1 MGHQFSPKIC
11 LFVVATFLF
20 LGYKVNSKTSEY
32 IARRV
37 FAYQREVPR
46 PDIRPPE
53 GRSGRAKSS
62 DNGKQIICINGKVMY
77 HKCVCK
83 LDYFGEHCESK
94 MFCNGF
100 EREMN
105 LSCVACD
112 DNYSGERCDHPKCR
126 NGGVQHTSEQRCQCL
141 QPYSGDFCE
150 TLKVEDVYRFY
161 NTKAALVGPLGI
173 LTVIPMLICF
183 YMCEKK
189 ARIRQVVR
197 IQKSWSEQRKASIQS
212 AHIASLLAEKA

>member
-46 PDIRPPE
+46 PDVRPPE

-161 NTKAALVGPLGI
+161 NTKAI
-173 LTVIPMLICF
+173 KCW
-183 YMCEKK
+183 
-189 ARIRQVVR
+189 QNN
-197 IQKSWSEQRKASIQS
+197 
-212 AHIASLLAEKA
+212 